1 MAGLSDLLSIAT
13 SAMQTQQRAL
23 NVTGNNI
30 ANTSTP
36 GYTRESLNITE
47 AVPLRTPEGLVG
59 RGVTDTGVIAQR
71 DTFLDAAYRTQQ
83 GIFSQADSLNTLVTQ
98 VQTLFNEPS
107 DQGIGATLDS
117 FLGAWGDLAND
128 PQSGAARVVVQQ
140 DAVQLTQQFHQLD
153 QGLDQVSQSASDQFK
168 SDVGQINSISSQI
181 AELNKQIVAFGGQ
194 NDQAAPLQDKRGV
207 LLDQLAGIAN
217 TRVLDRADG
226 SVGVIVGDDLVVD
239 EGVSQQLETRT
250 KSDGTLGVGV
260 VGDTKFVEID
270 SGSLAGFS
278 DVINKSVAQVR
289 TSLDTLVAAMVQ
301 TINSLHESGKTTA
314 NTTGT
319 DFFDPAGLTAASV
332 NLAAPI
338 AASASNIVTGATSAD
353 GDNSVALQIA
363 ALRTTGVAA
372 LGGTTLGDNYTSIV
386 TGVGTMVSTATQQ
399 SAAAKV
405 ISDGLQA
412 QRSSETGVS
421 TNDEMIALITQQ
433 QAFTAAAHIVTV
445 ADDLMQEVLKMV

>member
-1 MAGLSDLLSIAT
+1 MAGLTDLMSIAS

-30 ANTSTP
+30 ANSATP
-36 GYTRESLNITE
+36 GYTRETLDITE

-59 RGVTDTGVIAQR
+59 RGVTDDGVSAQR

-107 DQGIGATLDS
+107 DQGIGSTLDS

-128 PQSGAARVVVQQ
+128 PSSGAARVVVQQ
-140 DAVQLTQQFHQLD
+140 DATQLVQQFRQLD
-153 QGLDQVSQSASDQFK
+153 QGLDQVAQSASDQFK
-168 SDVGQINSISSQI
+168 AGVGTINSITSQL
-181 AELNKQIVAFGGQ
+181 ATLNQQIVADGGPS
-194 NDQAAPLQDKRGV
+194 DQAAALQDKRGV
-207 LLDQLAGIAN
+207 LLDQLAGMADV
-217 TRVLDRADG
+217 RVLDRSDG
-226 SVGVIVGDDLVVD
+226 SVGVLLGDTLVVD
-239 EGVSQQLETRT
+239 GGVSQQLEART
-250 KSDGTLGVGV
+250 APDGTLGVGV
-260 VGDTKFVEID
+260 VGDTKFVD
-270 SGSLAGFS
+270 VSTGSLAGFS
-278 DVINKSVAQVR
+278 DVLNTAVPQVR
-289 TSLDTLVAAMVQ
+289 SSLDSLVSAMV
-301 TINSLHESGKTTA
+301 TSINSLHESGTTNA
-314 NTTGT
+314 NATGT

-332 NLAAPI
+332 KLAAPI
-338 AASASNIVTGATSAD
+338 AASPANIVTGATSAA

-372 LGGTTLGDNYTSIV
+372 LGDATLGDSYTSIV
-386 TGVGTMVSTATQQ
+386 TSVGTTVNTAQQQ
-399 SAAAKV
+399 SSAAQV
-405 ISDGLQA
+405 IASGLQA

>member
-59 RGVTDTGVIAQR
+59 RGVTDTGVVAQR

-153 QGLDQVSQSASDQFK
+153 QGLDQVAQSASDQFK
-168 SDVGQINSISSQI
+168 SAVDQINSITTQI
-181 AELNKQIVAFGGQ
+181 AQLNKQIVAFGGQ
-194 NDQAAPLQDKRGV
+194 NDQAAPLQDQRGV

-250 KSDGTLGVGV
+250 KPDGTLGVGV

-278 DVINKSVAQVR
+278 DVINKSVPQVR
-289 TSLDTLVAAMVQ
+289 TSLDTLVSAMVQ
-301 TINSLHESGKTTA
+301 TINGLHESGTTSA

-319 DFFDPAGLTAASV
+319 DFFDPTGMTAASV

-338 AASASNIVTGATSAD
+338 AASASNIVTGATSAA
-353 GDNSVALQIA
+353 GDNSLALQIA
-363 ALRTTGVAA
+363 ALRTNGIGA
-372 LGGTTLGDNYTSIV
+372 LGGSTLGDNYTSIV
-386 TGVGTMVSTATQQ
+386 TGVGTMVNTATQQ
-399 SAAAKV
+399 SSAAKV